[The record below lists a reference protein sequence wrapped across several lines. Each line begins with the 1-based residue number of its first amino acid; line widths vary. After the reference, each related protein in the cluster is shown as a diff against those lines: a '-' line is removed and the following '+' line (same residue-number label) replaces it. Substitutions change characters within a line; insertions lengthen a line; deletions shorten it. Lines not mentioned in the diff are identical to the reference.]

1 MTKEEIESFKINIAE
16 NILPL
21 VKNMNDNRIKEI
33 INHVEK
39 SNPQL
44 PEGFGNML
52 FEQLKM
58 MKSSSKYLH
67 YLNN

>member
-16 NILPL
+16 SILPH
-21 VKNMNDNRIKEI
+21 VKNMNDTRIKEI

-39 SNPQL
+39 TNPNL

-52 FEQLKM
+52 FEQIKI
-58 MKSSSKYLH
+58 MKNSSKYLH
-67 YLNN
+67 YFNN